1 MIIGNRIKEARKK
14 KGFSQ
19 QQLGDMLGV
28 SKVSVC
34 GYETGTRI
42 PTLENFLQL
51 IEILDLTPDYILGR
65 EIDVIAEDSEP
76 YTVKLSKQDI
86 EIINEFKKYNELYN
100 MLIKDSKRTV
110 ELISRKLK

>member
-1 MIIGNRIKEARKK
+1 
-14 KGFSQ
+14 
-19 QQLGDMLGV
+19 MLGV

>member
-14 KGFSQ
+14 RGFSQ

>member
-1 MIIGNRIKEARKK
+1 MIIGNRIKEARKN
-14 KGFSQ
+14 KGLSQ

-42 PTLENFLQL
+42 PTLDNFLQL

-65 EIDVIAEDSEP
+65 DVNVIADQEEP
-76 YTVKLSKQDI
+76 YTVKLSKHDL
-86 EIINEFKKYNELYN
+86 EIIKELKKHEDLYN
-100 MLIKDSKRTV
+100 LLSDDPKRV
-110 ELISRKLK
+110 IELISRKLR

>member
-1 MIIGNRIKEARKK
+1 MIIGYRIKEARKS
-14 KGFSQ
+14 KGLSQ

-42 PTLENFLQL
+42 PTLDNFVQL

-65 EIDVIAEDSEP
+65 EVSVVAENEES
-76 YTVKLSKQDI
+76 YTVKLSKNDI
-86 EIINEFKKYNELYN
+86 EIINELKKYNELYN
-100 MLIKDSKRTV
+100 MLIKDSKRTI
-110 ELISRKLK
+110 ELISRKMK

>member
-1 MIIGNRIKEARKK
+1 MIIGYRIKEARKS
-14 KGFSQ
+14 KGLSQ

-42 PTLENFLQL
+42 PTLDNFVQL

-65 EIDVIAEDSEP
+65 EVSVVAENEES
-76 YTVKLSKQDI
+76 YTVK
-86 EIINEFKKYNELYN
+86 F
-100 MLIKDSKRTV
+100 
-110 ELISRKLK
+110 LKMI

>member
-1 MIIGNRIKEARKK
+1 MLIGNRVKEARKS
-14 KGFSQ
+14 KGLSQ
-19 QQLGDMLGV
+19 QELGDMLGV

-51 IEILDLTPDYILGR
+51 IDILDLTPDYLLGR
-65 EIDVIAEDSEP
+65 EVNVVAEDTEEYS
-76 YTVKLSKQDI
+76 VKLSKCDI
-86 EIINEFKKYNELYN
+86 EIINEIKKHSELYN

-110 ELISRKLK
+110 ELISRKIK

>member
-1 MIIGNRIKEARKK
+1 MIIGYRIKEARKS
-14 KGFSQ
+14 KGLSQ

-42 PTLENFLQL
+42 PTLDNFVQL

-65 EIDVIAEDSEP
+65 EVSVVAENEES
-76 YTVKLSKQDI
+76 YTVKLSKNDI
-86 EIINEFKKYNELYN
+86 EIINELKKYNELYN
-100 MLIKDSKRTV
+100 MLIKDSKRTI
-110 ELISRKLK
+110 ELISRKIK

>member
-100 MLIKDSKRTV
+100 MLIKDSKRTL

>member
-1 MIIGNRIKEARKK
+1 MLIGNRVKEARKS
-14 KGFSQ
+14 KGLSQ
-19 QQLGDMLGV
+19 QELGDMLGV

-51 IEILDLTPDYILGR
+51 IEILDLTPDYLLGR
-65 EIDVIAEDSEP
+65 EVNVVAEDTEEYS
-76 YTVKLSKQDI
+76 VKLSKYDI
-86 EIINEFKKYNELYN
+86 EIINELKKHNELYN

-110 ELISRKLK
+110 ELISRKIK

>member
-1 MIIGNRIKEARKK
+1 MIIGNRIKEARKS
-14 KGFSQ
+14 KGLSQ

-42 PTLENFLQL
+42 PTLDNFLQL

-65 EIDVIAEDSEP
+65 EVSVIAENDEP

-86 EIINEFKKYNELYN
+86 EIISELKKYNELYN
-100 MLIKDSKRTV
+100 MLIKDSKRTI
-110 ELISRKLK
+110 ELISRKIK

>member
-1 MIIGNRIKEARKK
+1 MIIGNRIKEARKS
-14 KGFSQ
+14 KGLSQ

-42 PTLENFLQL
+42 PTLDNFLQL
-51 IEILDLTPDYILGR
+51 VEILDLTPDYILGR
-65 EIDVIAEDSEP
+65 EVDVIAEDVEGYS
-76 YTVKLSKQDI
+76 VKLSKNDI
-86 EIINEFKKYNELYN
+86 EIINELKKYNELYN
-100 MLIKDSKRTV
+100 MLIKDSKRTI

>member
-1 MIIGNRIKEARKK
+1 MIIGNRIKEARKS
-14 KGFSQ
+14 KGLSQ

-42 PTLENFLQL
+42 PTLDNFLQL
-51 IEILDLTPDYILGR
+51 VEILDLTPDYILGR
-65 EIDVIAEDSEP
+65 EVDVIAENDEP

-86 EIINEFKKYNELYN
+86 EIISELKKYNELYN
-100 MLIKDSKRTV
+100 MLIKDSKRTI
-110 ELISRKLK
+110 ELISRKIK

>member
-1 MIIGNRIKEARKK
+1 MIIGNRIKEARKS
-14 KGFSQ
+14 KGLSQ

-51 IEILDLTPDYILGR
+51 VELLDLTPDYILGR
-65 EIDVIAEDSEP
+65 EVDVVAEGSEP
-76 YTVKLSKQDI
+76 YSVKLSKQDI
-86 EIINEFKKYNELYN
+86 EIINELKKYPELYN
-100 MLIKDSKRTV
+100 ILTKDSKRTI

>member
-51 IEILDLTPDYILGR
+51 VEILDLTPDYILGR
-65 EIDVIAEDSEP
+65 EIDVIAEDIEP